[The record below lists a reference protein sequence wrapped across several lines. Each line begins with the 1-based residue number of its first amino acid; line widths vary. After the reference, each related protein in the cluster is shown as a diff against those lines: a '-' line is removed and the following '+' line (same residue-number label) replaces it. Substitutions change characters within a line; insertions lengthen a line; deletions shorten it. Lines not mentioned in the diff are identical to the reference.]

1 MPDEFTRIAT
11 HLAPLAGPEGLGL
24 LDDAA
29 ILTPPKNRELILTVD
44 QMLENIHF
52 LPHDPPDLIAKKLL
66 RRNLSDLAAMAA
78 TPAGYLLT
86 TALPPSTPESWLKQ
100 FAQGLAQDQE
110 EYGIKLYGGDSSSAK
125 THISLSATF
134 IGHVAPGQALRRNG
148 ARPGDAIYVTG
159 TIGDA
164 ALGLRARKGQL
175 EDPTGYLTNRSLLP
189 TPRINLPLEKIASAA
204 IDVSD
209 GLLQDILHI
218 CKASGLAATIQ
229 AAMVPTSPHAA
240 AFGAQY
246 LESRLTDGDDYELV
260 LAVPP
265 AHEAALLTA
274 CGSVPV
280 TKIGT
285 FHAGPPTVTVQDISG
300 RPITFSKQGWRH
312 F

>member
-44 QMLENIHF
+44 QMLEGIHF
-52 LPHDPPDLIAKKLL
+52 LPQDPPDLIARKLL

-86 TALPPSTPESWLKQ
+86 TALPAKTPETWLEQ
-100 FAQGLAQDQE
+100 FAKGLAQDQE
-110 EYGIKLYGGDSSSAK
+110 EYNIKLFGGDSSSAE
-125 THISLSATF
+125 THISLTATF
-134 IGHVAPGQALRRNG
+134 IGHVAPGGALRRNG

-164 ALGLRARKGQL
+164 ALGLRARQGQL
-175 EDPTGYLTNRSLLP
+175 EDPTGYLTQRSLLP
-189 TPRINLPLEKIASAA
+189 TPRINLPLQNIASAA
-204 IDVSD
+204 IDISD

-218 CKASGLAATIQ
+218 CNASACAATIH
-229 AAMVPTSPHAA
+229 ADLIPTSPQAA
-240 AFGAQY
+240 ALGDSY

-260 LAVPP
+260 LAIPP
-265 AHEAALLTA
+265 AHEAALRSA
-274 CGSVPV
+274 CGTLHL
-280 TKIGT
+280 TKIGA
-285 FHAGPPTVTVQDISG
+285 FHHGAPHVTVQDPAG
-300 RPITFSKQGWRH
+300 HPITFSKQGWRH